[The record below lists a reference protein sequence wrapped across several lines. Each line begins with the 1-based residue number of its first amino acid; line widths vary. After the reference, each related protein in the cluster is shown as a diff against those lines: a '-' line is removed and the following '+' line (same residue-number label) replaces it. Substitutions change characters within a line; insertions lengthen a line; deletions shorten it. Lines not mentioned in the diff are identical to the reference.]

1 MPKMPFRKTK
11 VILAVV
17 FGSLFLNFSLAAEG
31 KYPAMWQEKV
41 FDKAVRCNL
50 CPYRCIL
57 REGQVGQCG
66 VRKNIGGKLYSLNYG
81 KVVAFNI
88 DPVEKKPL
96 FHFLPG
102 SYALSL
108 ASAGCNL
115 HCKFCQN
122 WEISQRTADEV
133 PFQKLA
139 PEDIVAFAKKHGCS
153 SIAYTYSEPV
163 VFYEL
168 MYNTAKLA
176 KKEGVHNIM
185 VTAGFI
191 NPEPLKELLKYMDAV
206 KVDLKG
212 FSKDFYKNVVF
223 GDRDVILNNLKIIKQ
238 SGVWLE
244 IVNLVIPTL
253 NDSSVEIKEMCQ
265 WIKDNLGTDVP
276 LHFSRFYPMYKM
288 KNLPPTPV
296 ETLEKAREIA
306 LSVGLKYVYIGNV
319 PGHPAESTYCPK
331 CGRLLIKRQGYKILE
346 NNVIEGRCKFCREE
360 IPGVFGQEKK

>member
-1 MPKMPFRKTK
+1 MQPLPKMQFRKTK
-11 VILAVV
+11 IIFIIVLTLGFFTLGLLA
-17 FGSLFLNFSLAAEG
+17 ED

-41 FDKAVRCNL
+41 FDGAVRCNL

-81 KVVAFNI
+81 KIVAFNI
-88 DPVEKKPL
+88 DPVEKKPV

-102 SYALSL
+102 SFALSL
-108 ASAGCNL
+108 ATAGCNL

-122 WEISQRTADEV
+122 WEISQRTAQEV
-133 PFQKLA
+133 PFRKLT
-139 PEDIVAFAKKHGCS
+139 PEQIVDFAKKNGCD

-176 KKEGVHNIM
+176 HKKGLRNIM

-191 NPEPLKELLKYMDAV
+191 NPQPLKELLKYMDAV

-253 NDSSVEIKEMCQ
+253 NDNLDEIKKMCE
-265 WIKDNLGTDVP
+265 WIRDNLGEDVP
-276 LHFSRFYPMYKM
+276 LHFSRFYPMYKL
-288 KNLPPTPV
+288 KNTP
-296 ETLEKAREIA
+296 
-306 LSVGLKYVYIGNV
+306 LSRI
-319 PGHPAESTYCPK
+319 
-331 CGRLLIKRQGYKILE
+331 RQP
-346 NNVIEGRCKFCREE
+346 
-360 IPGVFGQEKK
+360 IPSSYSIITQAQNA